1 MAISIAGCS
10 KSKKWDKDQLEKGID
25 STEITNDIVTAK
37 LIETDFSKDTKSIT
51 IKFDNTTGN
60 EMYYGKEPNLEV
72 LIDEEWYKVPFK
84 LDVGWDDIGLILEE
98 EATYTENLSTYY
110 NDLFDGRY
118 RYYKSFYLDGVEV
131 IAGVEFDME

>member
-1 MAISIAGCS
+1 
-10 KSKKWDKDQLEKGID
+10 
-25 STEITNDIVTAK
+25 
-37 LIETDFSKDTKSIT
+37 
-51 IKFDNTTGN
+51 
-60 EMYYGKEPNLEV
+60 V